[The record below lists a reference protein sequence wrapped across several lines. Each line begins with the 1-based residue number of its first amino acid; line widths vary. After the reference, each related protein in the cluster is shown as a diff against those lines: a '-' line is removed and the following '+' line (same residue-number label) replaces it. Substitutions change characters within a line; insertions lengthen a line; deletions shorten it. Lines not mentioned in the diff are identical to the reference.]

1 MEDRVTDSSFPKSYR
16 HLITDEI
23 FLDDT
28 GKNIAEELISSR
40 CVDAFKNIQLLLE
53 KYGLEEYCTVEPE
66 LLWRAVLDYFEDI
79 ARLKT
84 FHRHKHVQTDKIY
97 AYETFWYLRNHPIQI
112 NGADMVS
119 QCYVHINE
127 YLFSYWLIKKMAT
140 ELDSKFSSN
149 IQIDNFIEKFENH
162 DLVIGFREKLYYTF
176 RYRPYT
182 QQSLLLMIEGFM
194 TAAEFTLE
202 IS

>member
-1 MEDRVTDSSFPKSYR
+1 MADNSFPKSYR

-28 GKNIAEELISSR
+28 GKNIAEELVHSR
-40 CVDAFKNIQLLLE
+40 YVDAFKNVQSLLE
-53 KYGLEEYCTVEPE
+53 KCGLKEHCTIEPE
-66 LLWRAVLDYFEDI
+66 LLWRATLDYFEDI

-84 FHRHKHVQTDKIY
+84 FHRHKHVQTEKIY

-112 NGADMVS
+112 NRVDEVRP
-119 QCYVHINE
+119 CYAHINE

-140 ELDSKFSSN
+140 ELEAKFALN

-162 DLVIGFREKLYYTF
+162 DLIIGFREKLYYTF
-176 RYRPYT
+176 RHRTYT

-194 TAAEFTLE
+194 AAAEFTLE